1 MDNNKPNYYLIIPV
15 VIIAILFVTM
25 SQIAKN
31 TEHTSPDISESKNVQ
46 PVEYTKPSYI
56 GEQDKIVGYKGACN
70 YLDNVGLFTNEYKNI
85 DGFGYVCHST
95 YKLLDSNSN
104 IAYYAEG
111 DENNVNKVYIVLNLY
126 KTSDKKMM
134 NDAFL
139 QASQLLTE
147 KATNTPMTAE
157 IKDAISTFKAGG
169 RQINND
175 LFELKLNEWSTG
187 LGYDYKFSI
196 TKIPN

>member
-1 MDNNKPNYYLIIPV
+1 MDNNKPNYFLIIPV
-15 VIIAILFVTM
+15 IIIVILFVTL
-25 SQIAKN
+25 SQITKN
-31 TEHTSPDISESKNVQ
+31 TEHMPPVTSESKTVQ
-46 PVEYTKPSYI
+46 TVEYTKPSYI
-56 GEQDKIVGYKGACN
+56 DEQDKIVGYKGACN

-126 KTSDKKMM
+126 KTSNKKMM
-134 NDAFL
+134 NDVFL
-139 QASQLLTE
+139 QTSQLLTE
-147 KATNTPMTAE
+147 KSTNTSMTAE
-157 IKDAISTFKAGG
+157 IKDAISTFKAGS
-169 RQINND
+169 RQINDD